1 MVNDHSN
8 DTLALEIEYNFP
20 NLKALYER
28 EKLYSSLTNFGKMRV
43 VDPYSFKIT
52 LLRLMRR
59 EWVLAPNGVC
69 QADLGSFYNP
79 RLVKALSAR
88 A

>member
-28 EKLYSSLTNFGKMRV
+28 E
-43 VDPYSFKIT
+43 
-52 LLRLMRR
+52 R
-59 EWVLAPNGVC
+59 EIIFQFNKFWQNESGRPIL
-69 QADLGSFYNP
+69 F
-79 RLVKALSAR
+79 
-88 A
+88 